1 MLYIH
6 IDEWAECGSGELAC
20 PMEVI
25 FCEDGV
31 PWQWARFTAEKASLF
46 DPLGSP
52 EGASKTGLLPSATD
66 YVTSCVTGGSGT
78 MPGPGYSGG
87 GAAAGRAARRDG
99 PTSMTPCPGPRLR
112 ARPCCLPAA
121 RPVPPRGR

>member
-31 PWQWARFTAEKASLF
+31 PWQRARFTAEKASLF
-46 DPLGSP
+46 DPARL
-52 EGASKTGLLPSATD
+52 ARRRVQD
-66 YVTSCVTGGSGT
+66 R
-78 MPGPGYSGG
+78 
-87 GAAAGRAARRDG
+87 AAALRHRLCHQLRHRR
-99 PTSMTPCPGPRLR
+99 
-112 ARPCCLPAA
+112 
-121 RPVPPRGR
+121 